1 MFPGFPA
8 DFSEDPDDS
17 KEIARIL
24 IELDEK
30 QRGRKLTRK
39 EKHDILVSVTPEV
52 PRKANE
58 GSNS

>member
-1 MFPGFPA
+1 VFPGFPA

-30 QRGRKLTRK
+30 QRGRKLTRR
-39 EKHDILVSVTPEV
+39 EKRDILASVTPEP
-52 PRKANE
+52 PRKENE
-58 GSNS
+58 ESNP

>member
-8 DFSEDPDDS
+8 DFSDDPDDS

-39 EKHDILVSVTPEV
+39 EKRDILASVTPEH
-52 PRKANE
+52 PTKANE
-58 GSNS
+58 DSNP

>member
-8 DFSEDPDDS
+8 DFSDDPDDS

-39 EKHDILVSVTPEV
+39 EKRGILASVTPEH
-52 PRKANE
+52 PTKANE
-58 GSNS
+58 DSNP